1 LDFGTDS
8 RISREAK
15 LQQAFERSEFVVHYQ
30 PQVRV
35 RTDEVVGAE
44 ALVRHQHPMRGIIY
58 PNQIIPTAEESGL
71 IIPLGEWVL
80 RTACAQNRE
89 WQKAGDAPLRMA
101 VNLSLSEFQQPNL
114 AKRIAR
120 VLRETGLSP
129 RHLVLEITER
139 GAMQDPILTEAVLQE
154 LGEVRVEVT
163 LDDSGN
169 FGSSLNRL
177 KPLGIGGLKI
187 GRSLVRD
194 VATSESSAATV
205 ESAIAGAH
213 DLDLAVIAEG
223 VETREQLAFLQS
235 NNCDEYQGY
244 LFSKAWPAEAFKTNF
259 STSAQRVP
267 LPSTSVS

>member
-1 LDFGTDS
+1 MDFGTGS
-8 RISREAK
+8 RMAREAK

-35 RTDEVVGAE
+35 RTGEVVGAE

-89 WQKAGDAPLRMA
+89 WQEAGYPPLRMA
-101 VNLSLSEFQQPNL
+101 VNLSLTEFQQPNL

-129 RHLVLEITER
+129 CYLVLEITER
-139 GAMQDPILTEAVLQE
+139 AATQDPILTEAVLEE
-154 LGEVRVEVT
+154 LGEVRVAVT
-163 LDDSGN
+163 LDASDDVP
-169 FGSSLNRL
+169 SSLGRL
-177 KPLGIGGLKI
+177 EALGVGGLKI

-194 VATSESSAATV
+194 VETSERSAATV
-205 ESAIAGAH
+205 GSAIAIAH
-213 DLDLAVIAEG
+213 SMDLAVIAEG
-223 VETREQLAFLQS
+223 VETREQLAFLQGK
-235 NNCDEYQGY
+235 NCDEYQGY
-244 LFSKAWPAEAFKTNF
+244 LFSKAWPAEAFKINF
-259 STSAQRVP
+259 SIPAQKVP